1 MGHIKRIFA
10 CTCMMIILV
19 ALTACGKAQ
28 AEQLPP
34 HEILARSA
42 ERMTSLA
49 GFEFLIERSGASA
62 FLDPAQTISFRRAEG
77 NFVSPSRVH
86 ATVRVI
92 APGLVTEVQIISI
105 EGKQWET
112 NLVSGQWQPSD
123 PRYTF
128 NPALLFNVENG
139 IPFVLAQ
146 ELMNPVLLGIEELPE
161 IPGEKLYALEA
172 SLQGDSA
179 YQMTFG
185 MIDKET
191 LHIKLWVNPDTFDLY
206 RFVLIDPA
214 DPGDEEDTTWQIDFW
229 NFGDTFEI
237 KEPLPTTQ

>member
-1 MGHIKRIFA
+1 
-10 CTCMMIILV
+10 
-19 ALTACGKAQ
+19 
-28 AEQLPP
+28 
-34 HEILARSA
+34 
-42 ERMTSLA
+42 
-49 GFEFLIERSGASA
+49 
-62 FLDPAQTISFRRAEG
+62 
-77 NFVSPSRVH
+77 
-86 ATVRVI
+86 VI

-128 NPALLFNVENG
+128 NPALLFNAENG

-172 SLQGDSA
+172 SLQGESA

-185 MIDKET
+185 MIDRET
-191 LHIKLWVNPDTFDLY
+191 LHIKLWVKPDTFDLY

-229 NFGDTFEI
+229 NFGDTLEI